1 MGQKTLQTEGGT
13 NKAIQGFKISSSNV
27 SRNRKHLPGVLST
40 AALSL
45 MFQRE
50 SPKLDLQIWK
60 THPASCR
67 IVKLGSFVRLGS
79 RLTLDSSPGLPV
91 LIVSGNRAAVLPVLP
106 VWASCQWPDR
116 GEKLPQSRIQLPPPH
131 LPV

>member
-60 THPASCR
+60 NSSCLLSDSE
-67 IVKLGSFVRLGS
+67 IGQLCEIGVKV
-79 RLTLDSSPGLPV
+79 DS
-91 LIVSGNRAAVLPVLP
+91 
-106 VWASCQWPDR
+106 
-116 GEKLPQSRIQLPPPH
+116 
-131 LPV
+131 